1 MLPLNQGCPRKS
13 QMAGSFLTLML
24 AHVSYIVFTKAV
36 SPACRCVMYDSM
48 YGKAHGIFTS
58 PDWPTPYETN
68 IDCLLY
74 TFFGGENDIV
84 ELTFDEF
91 DVQKMKFECLYGDF
105 VRLYL
110 HLDQAGVNENT
121 PWNAILCGKEADI
134 EQVHYSSGRT
144 LIFEFHSDWRHG
156 ANTGFR
162 GTFRFINK
170 KNFEV
175 DGVLLPNTFC
185 NYDFVSGNRST
196 SYGHF
201 YSPLFPSTY
210 PKNIQCAYN
219 FVARFNERVRI
230 IFEKIRLQRGD
241 SSCLNSPDVIIV
253 HDGKDRSARVI
264 GQFCNANYYVELL
277 SSGPDLFVEFISR
290 SHFPE
295 QGFKATYHFEEHHH
309 SVDAPSTE
317 LLQAWLSRC
326 TSSPSPFSSSP
337 EEAGQE
343 ISTPLM
349 AQTSDHGCDHF
360 FSSTSSKNGTFT
372 SPNYPDMYPPDIH
385 CTYHFSGE
393 GIERAQVIFMD
404 FDLYRPE
411 ESYHTCEGV
420 DAITVFISINGQR
433 DRVDNFCGTDLPNQV
448 MSSGRNLTLEF
459 RTHTNE
465 GNISVR
471 GFRAIYEF
479 VTNFGITT
487 GKQDTSL
494 ACGFIFNS
502 SESSNGSFT
511 SPNWPGI
518 YPRDTECHY
527 FFHGNG
533 GEKVFIEFAYFDIEG
548 LPPCTAE
555 TASDYLE
562 FSNFHT
568 VDRKIP
574 RHCGMQKPEGIES
587 EGDFFRVTFKT
598 NDRFDGTGF
607 SAQYQFRSNVDIF
620 TIKRYRGGSGR
631 PQAPKTSVFFAC
643 VFLIF
648 LTALRT
654 VR

>member
-1 MLPLNQGCPRKS
+1 MLPLKRECSRKS
-13 QMAGSFLTLML
+13 QMAGSLLML
-24 AHVSYIVFTKAV
+24 MMVHMSYLGFTRAV
-36 SPACRCVMYDSM
+36 SPACKCVVFDSM

-58 PDWPTPYETN
+58 PNWPAPYETN

-74 TFFGGENDIV
+74 SFLGGENDII

-110 HLDQAGVNENT
+110 HLNEIGVNEST

-134 EQVHYSSGRT
+134 EQVHYSSGRS

-156 ANTGFR
+156 ENTGFR

-175 DGVLLPNTFC
+175 DGTLLPGSLC
-185 NYDFVSGNRST
+185 DYDFVSGNRST
-196 SYGHF
+196 SSGHF

-219 FVARFNERVRI
+219 FIARFNERVRI
-230 IFEKIRLQRGD
+230 TFEKIRLQRGD

-277 SSGPDLFVEFISR
+277 SSGPDLLVEFISR

-309 SVDAPSTE
+309 AVDAPSTE
-317 LLQAWLSRC
+317 LLQAWLARC
-326 TSSPSPFSSSP
+326 TTSPSPLSPSPGGTEDISTPQMAQSADHGCNYLFSSS
-337 EEAGQE
+337 G
-343 ISTPLM
+343 
-349 AQTSDHGCDHF
+349 
-360 FSSTSSKNGTFT
+360 SKNGTLT
-372 SPNYPDMYPPDIH
+372 SPNYPDPYPGDIQ

-411 ESYHTCEGV
+411 ELYHTCEGV
-420 DAITVFISINGQR
+420 DAMTVFISINGQR
-433 DRVDNFCGTDLPNQV
+433 DRVDNFCGSDLPNQV

-459 RTHTNE
+459 RSHASPVNM
-465 GNISVR
+465 SVR
-471 GFRAIYEF
+471 GFRAIYQF
-479 VTNFGITT
+479 VTNFGIMT
-487 GKQDTSL
+487 GKQDNSL

-502 SESSNGSFT
+502 TEASNGTFT

-527 FFHGNG
+527 FFHGNP

-548 LPPCTAE
+548 LPPCIAD

-574 RHCGMQKPEGIES
+574 RHCGMQKPAAIES

-607 SAQYQFRSNVDIF
+607 SAQYQFRSSVDIF
-620 TIKRYRGGSGR
+620 TIKRYRGSSPLLGVSH
-631 PQAPKTSVFFAC
+631 SSI
-643 VFLIF
+643 FLSLFLVF
-648 LTALRT
+648 LTAGLRN